1 MQRVKNF
8 KLMCE
13 YIKKRLHSERRRY
26 KKIIIYGDIDHETF
40 ETLISLI
47 DSESIVYEFSGR
59 KNDQLDRS
67 LGDINLVSSAIISLD
82 RLKQEILDN
91 PPELIVLGEFNWQL
105 RDFLSRAIKKNKCD
119 VLIVEN
125 CVAKLWSL
133 ILSLIFM
140 DCNSTKNP
148 NETLEDDAMPV
159 FLCWDTY
166 LSD

>member
-1 MQRVKNF
+1 
-8 KLMCE
+8 MCE
-13 YIKKRLHSERRRY
+13 YIKKRLHSKRRRY

-67 LGDINLVSSAIISLD
+67 LGDINLVLSAIISLD

-91 PPELIVLGEFNWQL
+91 PPELIVFGEFNWQL
-105 RDFLSRAIKKNKCD
+105 RDFLSRALKQNKCD

-148 NETLEDDAMPV
+148 NETVKDDAMPV

>member
-13 YIKKRLHSERRRY
+13 YIKKRLHSKRRRY

-67 LGDINLVSSAIISLD
+67 LGDINLVLSAIISLD

-91 PPELIVLGEFNWQL
+91 PPELIVFGEFNWQL
-105 RDFLSRAIKKNKCD
+105 RDFLSRALKQNKCD

-148 NETLEDDAMPV
+148 NETVKDDAMPV